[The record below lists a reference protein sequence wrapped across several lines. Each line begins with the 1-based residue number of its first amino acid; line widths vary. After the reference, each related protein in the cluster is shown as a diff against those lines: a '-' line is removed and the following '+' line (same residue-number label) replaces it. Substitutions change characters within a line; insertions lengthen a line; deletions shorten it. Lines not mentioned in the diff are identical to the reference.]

1 MILYDQLKMSL
12 LINPT
17 SRTLSNASR
26 AIVNIFS
33 SVLYDLG
40 VGNAVFLLGGG
51 GIKRPP
57 PTVDNETVLSAF
69 FS

>member
-57 PTVDNETVLSAF
+57 PTVDKVKMH
-69 FS
+69 